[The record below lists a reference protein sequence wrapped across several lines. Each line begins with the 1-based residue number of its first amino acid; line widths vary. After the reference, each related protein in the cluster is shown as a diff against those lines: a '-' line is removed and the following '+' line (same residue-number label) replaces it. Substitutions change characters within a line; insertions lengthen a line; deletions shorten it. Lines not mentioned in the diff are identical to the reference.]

1 MEQRQKF
8 NGTGQGQVF
17 KNPFLEMFTKTSPI
31 IAFFTD
37 VPLILFFLYM
47 GIHFFPISLGLGATL
62 YIVGLFSW
70 SLTEYLLHRWVF
82 HFVNETK
89 WAQRFHYIVHGV
101 HHEYP
106 RDEQRLFMPP
116 LPSYI
121 YAAMFFGIFYLCM
134 GNYAFFFM
142 PGFVNGYSIYS
153 FTHWAIHKFQP
164 PKGLQFLWK
173 HHNMHH
179 YRTNEKAFGVSS
191 TLWDHVFKTLPPQ
204 K

>member
-1 MEQRQKF
+1 MGEKQKF

-17 KNPFLEMFTKTSPI
+17 KNPFLEMFTKTSPT

-37 VPLILFFLYM
+37 VPLIIFFLVM
-47 GIHFFPISLGLGATL
+47 GRIYFPIAIEKVA
-62 YIVGLFSW
+62 IVYVIALFSW
-70 SLTEYLLHRWVF
+70 SFSEYIMHRYIF
-82 HFVNETK
+82 HFINDWK
-89 WAQRFHYIVHGV
+89 WSERFHYIVHGV

-106 RDEQRLFMPP
+106 RDEERLFMPP

-121 YAAMFFGIFYLCM
+121 YAVVFFGIFWLLL
-134 GNYAFFFM
+134 GKYAFYFM

-164 PKGLQFLWK
+164 PKGLKFLWK

-191 TLWDHVFKTLPPQ
+191 TLWDHVFGTMPPE